1 MDLTLEK
8 VSVRLKE
15 ECDVEMSHGQ
25 LSRVERGESP
35 YSQNLLE
42 GLAKLYRCE
51 PADLISRN
59 KPKTDALQT
68 YIDRLKPAD
77 RARAQT
83 IIETFLR
90 LTKPD
95 DAQD

>member
-1 MDLTLEK
+1 MTRKAQPVRKLEHPPTQLRAWRKLRDLTLEK
-8 VSVRLKE
+8 VSVRLKD

-51 PADLISRN
+51 PADLISRR
-59 KPKTDALQT
+59 KPRIDALQ
-68 YIDRLKPAD
+68 
-77 RARAQT
+77 
-83 IIETFLR
+83 
-90 LTKPD
+90 
-95 DAQD
+95 